1 MRLRAAFS
9 FQYFSISV
17 FSTALP
23 PSNIPSSPPSD
34 VRTFAPGEWDLII
47 RPKTGW
53 LDLHLA
59 DLWRYRDLTAMF
71 VWRDFVAQYKQTILG
86 PLWHIIQP
94 LFTTLIFTVIF
105 GKMAKLPTDDLPPLL
120 FYLAGVTCWSYFA
133 DCVTRTSVTFINNAA
148 IFGKV
153 YFPRL
158 SVPLSL
164 VISSMIK
171 FAIQFALFLAF
182 LIFYKLQGENIR
194 PNWVIALTPVLLLLM
209 AGLSLGAGI
218 IVSAL
223 TTRYRDLQQ
232 LVVFGVQLIMFATPV
247 VYPLSMI
254 GGGSFRWLILANP
267 MTPIIETFRYGF
279 LGSGSFDAMY
289 LGYSAGFTFVVLLL
303 GIILFNHVERTFM
316 DTV

>member
-1 MRLRAAFS
+1 VAERRVRSPKRLRSLNPTLESQSAAE
-9 FQYFSISV
+9 Q
-17 FSTALP
+17 
-23 PSNIPSSPPSD
+23 
-34 VRTFAPGEWDLII
+34 WDLII
-47 RPKTGW
+47 RPKTSW
-53 LDLHLA
+53 FDLHLG

-94 LFTTLIFTVIF
+94 LFTTLIFTVVF
-105 GKMAKLPTDDLPPLL
+105 GKMAKLSTDGLPPVL
-120 FYLAGVTCWSYFA
+120 FYLGGVTCWSYFA
-133 DCVTRTSVTFINNAA
+133 DCVNRTSLTFINNAG

-158 SVPLSL
+158 SVPVSL
-164 VISSMIK
+164 VISGMIK
-171 FAIQFALFLAF
+171 FGIQFALFLAF
-182 LIFYKLQGENIR
+182 AVFYWAQSAR
-194 PNWVIALTPVLLLLM
+194 VHPNAAIALTPLLLLLM

-223 TTRYRDLQQ
+223 STRYRDLQQ
-232 LVVFGVQLIMFATPV
+232 LVKFGVQLMMFATPV

-267 MTPIIETFRYGF
+267 MTPIVETFRYAY
-279 LGSGSFDAMY
+279 LGSGTFDAAY
-289 LGYSAGFTFVVLLL
+289 LCYSAGFTAAVLLL
-303 GIILFNHVERTFM
+303 GIVLFNHVERTFI

>member
-1 MRLRAAFS
+1 MK
-9 FQYFSISV
+9 
-17 FSTALP
+17 T
-23 PSNIPSSPPSD
+23 
-34 VRTFAPGEWDLII
+34 WDLVI
-47 RPKTGW
+47 RPRTAW

-71 VWRDFVAQYKQTILG
+71 VWRDYVAQYKQTILG
-86 PLWHIIQP
+86 PLWHILQP
-94 LFTTLIFTVIF
+94 LLTTIIFTIIF

-120 FYLAGVTCWSYFA
+120 FYMGGVTCWSYFA
-133 DCVTRTSVTFINNAA
+133 DCVNRTSVTFINNAG

-158 SVPLSL
+158 SVPVSI
-164 VISSMIK
+164 VISGVIK

-182 LIFYKLQGENIR
+182 LIFYWIEGSAIR
-194 PNWVIALTPVLLLLM
+194 PNAAALLTPLLVLLM
-209 AGLSLGAGI
+209 AALSLGAGI

-232 LVVFGVQLIMFATPV
+232 LVAFGVQLMMFATPV

-254 GGGSFRWLILANP
+254 GGGNFRWLILANP
-267 MTPIIETFRYGF
+267 MTPIIETFRF
-279 LGSGSFDAMY
+279 AWLGSGTFDAGD
-289 LGYSAGFTFVVLLL
+289 LFYSTGFTAAVLFL
-303 GIILFNHVERTFM
+303 GIVLFNHVERTFT

>member
-1 MRLRAAFS
+1 MTKSRA
-9 FQYFSISV
+9 SV
-17 FSTALP
+17 AE
-23 PSNIPSSPPSD
+23 
-34 VRTFAPGEWDLII
+34 EWDLII
-47 RPKTGW
+47 QPKTRW

-59 DLWRYRDLTAMF
+59 DLWRYRDLTMMF

-86 PLWHIIQP
+86 PLWHLLQP
-94 LFTTLIFTVIF
+94 LFTTLIFTVVF
-105 GKMAKLPTDDLPPLL
+105 GKMAKLPTDGVPPLL
-120 FYLAGVTCWSYFA
+120 FYLGGVTCWSYFA
-133 DCVTRTSVTFINNAA
+133 DCLNRTSFTFVSNAA

-158 SVPLSL
+158 SVPFSL
-164 VISSMIK
+164 VISGMIK
-171 FAIQFALFLAF
+171 FAIQLALFLAF
-182 LIFYKLQGENIR
+182 LIFYWIGGAGVH
-194 PNWVIALTPVLLLLM
+194 PNAAIALTPLLLLLM

-232 LVVFGVQLIMFATPV
+232 LVAFGVQLMMYATPV

-267 MTPIIETFRYGF
+267 MTPIIETFRYAY
-279 LGSGSFDAMY
+279 LGSGTFNAGDLA
-289 LGYSAGFTFVVLLL
+289 YSAGFTLAVLFIGVVF
-303 GIILFNHVERTFM
+303 FNRVERTFM

>member
-1 MRLRAAFS
+1 M
-9 FQYFSISV
+9 
-17 FSTALP
+17 
-23 PSNIPSSPPSD
+23 NKSSAS
-34 VRTFAPGEWDLII
+34 ANKEWDLII
-47 RPKTGW
+47 RPKIGW
-53 LDLHLA
+53 FDLHLA

-86 PLWHIIQP
+86 PLWHILQP
-94 LFTTLIFTVIF
+94 LFTTLIFTVVF
-105 GKMAKLPTDDLPPLL
+105 GKMAKLPTDGVPPLL
-120 FYLAGVTCWSYFA
+120 FYLSGVTCWSYFA
-133 DCVTRTSVTFINNAA
+133 DSVSRTSGTFIGNAA

-158 SVPLSL
+158 SVPLSH

-182 LIFYKLQGENIR
+182 LMFYWMQGAGVH
-194 PNWVIALTPVLLLLM
+194 PTAAIALTPLLLLLM

-232 LVVFGVQLIMFATPV
+232 LVVFGVQLMMYATPV

-267 MTPIIETFRYGF
+267 MTAVVETFRYAY
-279 LGSGSFDAMY
+279 LGSGTFDGIY
-289 LGYSAGFTFVVLLL
+289 LCYSAGFTVAVLFIGVV
-303 GIILFNHVERTFM
+303 LFNHVERTFT

>member
-1 MRLRAAFS
+1 MSKLHASAAK
-9 FQYFSISV
+9 
-17 FSTALP
+17 
-23 PSNIPSSPPSD
+23 
-34 VRTFAPGEWDLII
+34 EWDLVI
-47 RPKTGW
+47 RPKIGW

-59 DLWRYRDLTAMF
+59 DLWRYRDLMAMF

-86 PLWHIIQP
+86 PLWHILQP
-94 LFTTLIFTVIF
+94 LFTTLIFTVVF
-105 GKMAKLPTDDLPPLL
+105 GKMAKLPTDGVPPLL

-133 DCVTRTSVTFINNAA
+133 DSVNRTSFTFIGNAG

-158 SVPLSL
+158 SVPLSH

-171 FAIQFALFLAF
+171 FAIQLALFLAF
-182 LIFYKLQGENIR
+182 LIFYWMQGA
-194 PNWVIALTPVLLLLM
+194 PVQPTAAIALTPLLLLLM

-232 LVVFGVQLIMFATPV
+232 LVVFGVQLMMYATPV

-267 MTPIIETFRYGF
+267 MTPIVETFRYAY
-279 LGSGSFDAMY
+279 LGSGTFDGIY
-289 LGYSAGFTFVVLLL
+289 LCYSAGFTLAVLFI
-303 GIILFNHVERTFM
+303 GIVLFNHVERTFM

>member
-1 MRLRAAFS
+1 MK
-9 FQYFSISV
+9 
-17 FSTALP
+17 T
-23 PSNIPSSPPSD
+23 
-34 VRTFAPGEWDLII
+34 WDLVI
-47 RPKTGW
+47 RPRTSW
-53 LDLHLA
+53 FDLHLA
-59 DLWRYRDLTAMF
+59 DLWRYRVLTAMF
-71 VWRDFVAQYKQTILG
+71 VWRDYVAQYKQTILG
-86 PLWHIIQP
+86 PLWHVLQP
-94 LFTTLIFTVIF
+94 LLTTIIFTIIF

-120 FYLAGVTCWSYFA
+120 FYMGGVTCWSYFA
-133 DCVTRTSVTFINNAA
+133 DCVNRTSVTFINNAG

-158 SVPLSL
+158 SVPVSI

-182 LIFYKLQGENIR
+182 LLFYWIEGSAIH
-194 PNWVIALTPVLLLLM
+194 PNAAALLTPLLVLLM

-232 LVVFGVQLIMFATPV
+232 LVAFGVQLMMFATPV

-254 GGGSFRWLILANP
+254 GGGGFRWLILANP
-267 MTPIIETFRYGF
+267 MTPIIETFRY
-279 LGSGSFDAMY
+279 AY
-289 LGYSAGFTFVVLLL
+289 LGRGVFDVGYLCYSAAFTLVVLFV
-303 GIILFNHVERTFM
+303 GIMLFNRVERTFM

>member
-1 MRLRAAFS
+1 MNRIHA
-9 FQYFSISV
+9 
-17 FSTALP
+17 
-23 PSNIPSSPPSD
+23 SD
-34 VRTFAPGEWDLII
+34 TEGWDLII
-47 RPKTGW
+47 QPKTSW
-53 LDLHLA
+53 FDLHLA
-59 DLWRYRDLTAMF
+59 DLWRYRDLTMLF

-94 LFTTLIFTVIF
+94 LFTTIIFTIIF
-105 GKMAKLPTDDLPPLL
+105 GKMAKLSTDDVPPLL
-120 FYLAGVTCWSYFA
+120 FYMAGVTCWSYFA
-133 DCVTRTSVTFINNAA
+133 DCVNRTSMTFITNAA
-148 IFGKV
+148 MFGKV

-158 SVPLSL
+158 SVPVSI

-171 FAIQFALFLAF
+171 FAIQFALFFAF
-182 LIFYKLQGENIR
+182 LIFYWIEGAGVH
-194 PNWVIALTPVLLLLM
+194 PTAAIALTPLLLVLM

-232 LVVFGVQLIMFATPV
+232 LVAFGVQLMMFATPV

-267 MTPIIETFRYGF
+267 MTPIIEMFRYAY
-279 LGSGSFDAMY
+279 LGSGVFDPTY
-289 LGYSAGFTFVVLLL
+289 LCYSAVFTVVILFV
-303 GIILFNHVERTFM
+303 GIVLFNHVEITFA

>member
-1 MRLRAAFS
+1 MNGTVEAE
-9 FQYFSISV
+9 
-17 FSTALP
+17 T
-23 PSNIPSSPPSD
+23 IPQQ
-34 VRTFAPGEWDLII
+34 WDLII

-53 LDLHLA
+53 FDLHLA

-105 GKMAKLPTDDLPPLL
+105 GKMAKLSTDDLPPLL
-120 FYLAGVTCWSYFA
+120 FYLGGVTCWSYFA
-133 DCVTRTSVTFINNAA
+133 DCVNRTSLTFISNAG

-158 SVPLSL
+158 SVPVSL
-164 VISSMIK
+164 VISGMIK

-182 LIFYKLQGENIR
+182 AVFYWAQGAR
-194 PNWVIALTPVLLLLM
+194 VHPNAAIALTPLLLLLM

-232 LVVFGVQLIMFATPV
+232 LVAFGVQLMMFATPV

-267 MTPIIETFRYGF
+267 MTPIVETFRYAY
-279 LGSGSFDAMY
+279 LGSGTFDAVY
-289 LGYSAGFTFVVLLL
+289 LCYSAGFTAVVLLL
-303 GIILFNHVERTFM
+303 GIVLFNHVERTFM

>member
-1 MRLRAAFS
+1 LNPTIESQSAAE
-9 FQYFSISV
+9 Q
-17 FSTALP
+17 
-23 PSNIPSSPPSD
+23 
-34 VRTFAPGEWDLII
+34 WDLII
-47 RPKTGW
+47 RPKTSW
-53 LDLHLA
+53 FDLHLG

-94 LFTTLIFTVIF
+94 LFTTLIFTVVF
-105 GKMAKLPTDDLPPLL
+105 GKMAKLSTDGLPPVL
-120 FYLAGVTCWSYFA
+120 FYLGGVTCWSYFA
-133 DCVTRTSVTFINNAA
+133 DCVNRTSLTFINNAG

-158 SVPLSL
+158 SIPVSL
-164 VISSMIK
+164 VISGMIK
-171 FAIQFALFLAF
+171 FGIQFALFLAF
-182 LIFYKLQGENIR
+182 AVFYWAQSAR
-194 PNWVIALTPVLLLLM
+194 VHPNAAIALTPLLLLLM

-223 TTRYRDLQQ
+223 STRYRDLQQ
-232 LVVFGVQLIMFATPV
+232 LVKFGVQLMMFATPV

-267 MTPIIETFRYGF
+267 MTPIVETFRYAY
-279 LGSGSFDAMY
+279 LGSGTFDAAY
-289 LGYSAGFTFVVLLL
+289 LCYSVGFTAAVLLL
-303 GIILFNHVERTFM
+303 GIVLFNHVERTFI

>member
-1 MRLRAAFS
+1 LNPTIESQPAAE
-9 FQYFSISV
+9 
-17 FSTALP
+17 
-23 PSNIPSSPPSD
+23 
-34 VRTFAPGEWDLII
+34 EWDLII

-53 LDLHLA
+53 FDLHLE

-105 GKMAKLPTDDLPPLL
+105 GKMAKLSTDDLPPLL
-120 FYLAGVTCWSYFA
+120 FYLGGVTCWSYFA
-133 DCVTRTSVTFINNAA
+133 DCVNRTSLTFINNAE

-158 SVPLSL
+158 SVPVSL
-164 VISSMIK
+164 VISGMIK
-171 FAIQFALFLAF
+171 FGIQFALFLAF
-182 LIFYKLQGENIR
+182 AAFYWAQRAGVH
-194 PNWVIALTPVLLLLM
+194 PNAAVALTPLLLLLM

-232 LVVFGVQLIMFATPV
+232 LVAFGVQLMMFATPV

-267 MTPIIETFRYGF
+267 MTPIVETFRYAY
-279 LGSGSFDAMY
+279 LGSGTLDVAY
-289 LGYSAGFTFVVLLL
+289 LCYSAGFTAAILLL
-303 GIILFNHVERTFM
+303 GIVLFNHVERTFM

>member
-1 MRLRAAFS
+1 MNTTP
-9 FQYFSISV
+9 Q
-17 FSTALP
+17 P
-23 PSNIPSSPPSD
+23 
-34 VRTFAPGEWDLII
+34 WDLII

-53 LDLHLA
+53 FDLHLA

-94 LFTTLIFTVIF
+94 LFTTLIFTVVF
-105 GKMAKLPTDDLPPLL
+105 GKMAKLPTDELPPFL
-120 FYLAGVTCWSYFA
+120 FYLGGITCWSYFA
-133 DCVTRTSVTFINNAA
+133 DCVNRTSLTFISNAG

-158 SVPLSL
+158 SVPVSL
-164 VISSMIK
+164 VISGMIK

-182 LIFYKLQGENIR
+182 AVFYWAQGAGVH
-194 PNWVIALTPVLLLLM
+194 PNAAIALTPLLVLLM

-232 LVVFGVQLIMFATPV
+232 LVTFGVQLMMFATPV

-267 MTPIIETFRYGF
+267 MTPIVETFRYAY
-279 LGSGSFDAMY
+279 LGSGTFDAVY
-289 LGYSAGFTFVVLLL
+289 LCYSAGFTAVVLLV
-303 GIILFNHVERTFM
+303 GIVLFNHVERTFM

>member
-1 MRLRAAFS
+1 MN
-9 FQYFSISV
+9 
-17 FSTALP
+17 T
-23 PSNIPSSPPSD
+23 SP
-34 VRTFAPGEWDLII
+34 REWDLII

-53 LDLHLA
+53 FDLHLA
-59 DLWRYRDLTAMF
+59 DLWRYRDLTTMF

-120 FYLAGVTCWSYFA
+120 FYLAGITCWSYFA
-133 DCVTRTSVTFINNAA
+133 DCVNRTSLTFISNAA

-158 SVPLSL
+158 SVPVSL
-164 VISSMIK
+164 VISGMIK

-182 LIFYKLQGENIR
+182 ALFYWVQGAGIH
-194 PNWVIALTPVLLLLM
+194 PNAAILLTPLLLLLM

-232 LVVFGVQLIMFATPV
+232 LVVFGVQLMMFATPV

-267 MTPIIETFRYGF
+267 MTPIVETFRYAY
-279 LGSGSFDAMY
+279 LGSGAFDAVY
-289 LGYSAGFTFVVLLL
+289 LCYSAGFTAAVLLI
-303 GIILFNHVERTFM
+303 GIVLFNHVERTFM

>member
-1 MRLRAAFS
+1 MNKS
-9 FQYFSISV
+9 P
-17 FSTALP
+17 ALA
-23 PSNIPSSPPSD
+23 
-34 VRTFAPGEWDLII
+34 TKEWDLVI
-47 RPKTGW
+47 RPKIGW

-59 DLWRYRDLTAMF
+59 DLWRYRDLMAMF

-94 LFTTLIFTVIF
+94 LCTTLIFTVVF
-105 GKMAKLPTDDLPPLL
+105 GHMAKLPTDGVPPLL

-133 DCVTRTSVTFINNAA
+133 DSVNRTSVTFISNAA

-171 FAIQFALFLAF
+171 FAIQLALFLTF
-182 LIFYKLQGENIR
+182 LIFYCAQGAR
-194 PNWVIALTPVLLLLM
+194 VQPTAAIALTPLLLLLM
-209 AGLSLGAGI
+209 AGLGLGAGI
-218 IVSAL
+218 IVSSL
-223 TTRYRDLQQ
+223 TTRYRDLLS
-232 LVVFGVQLIMFATPV
+232 LVGFGVQLMMYATPV

-267 MTPIIETFRYGF
+267 MTPIVEAFRYAY
-279 LGSGSFDAMY
+279 LGSGTVDGIY
-289 LGYSAGFTFVVLLL
+289 L
-303 GIILFNHVERTFM
+303 
-316 DTV
+316 

>member
-1 MRLRAAFS
+1 MAERRLRSPKRLRSLNPTIESQSAAE
-9 FQYFSISV
+9 Q
-17 FSTALP
+17 
-23 PSNIPSSPPSD
+23 
-34 VRTFAPGEWDLII
+34 WDLII
-47 RPKTGW
+47 RPKTSW
-53 LDLHLA
+53 FDLHLE

-94 LFTTLIFTVIF
+94 LFTTLIFTVVF
-105 GKMAKLPTDDLPPLL
+105 GKMAKLSTDGLPPVL
-120 FYLAGVTCWSYFA
+120 FYLGGVTCWSYFA
-133 DCVTRTSVTFINNAA
+133 DCVNRTSLTFINNAG

-158 SVPLSL
+158 SIPVSL
-164 VISSMIK
+164 VISGMIK
-171 FAIQFALFLAF
+171 FGIQFALFLAF
-182 LIFYKLQGENIR
+182 AVFYWAQSAR
-194 PNWVIALTPVLLLLM
+194 VHPNAAIALTPLLLLLM

-223 TTRYRDLQQ
+223 STRYRDLQQ
-232 LVVFGVQLIMFATPV
+232 LVKFGVQLMMFATPV

-267 MTPIIETFRYGF
+267 MTPIVETFRYAY
-279 LGSGSFDAMY
+279 LGSGTFDAAY
-289 LGYSAGFTFVVLLL
+289 LCYSAGFTAAVLLL
-303 GIILFNHVERTFM
+303 GIVLFNHVERTFI

>member
-1 MRLRAAFS
+1 VSA
-9 FQYFSISV
+9 
-17 FSTALP
+17 TAVDK
-23 PSNIPSSPPSD
+23 SANK
-34 VRTFAPGEWDLII
+34 EWDLII
-47 RPKTGW
+47 QPKTGW

-86 PLWHIIQP
+86 PLWHVLQP

-105 GKMAKLPTDDLPPLL
+105 GKMAKLSTDGVPPLL

-133 DCVTRTSVTFINNAA
+133 DCVTRTSATFIGNAGL
-148 IFGKV
+148 FGKV

-158 SVPLSL
+158 SVPVSL
-164 VISSMIK
+164 VISGMIK
-171 FAIQFALFLAF
+171 FAIQFALLLAF
-182 LIFYKLQGENIR
+182 LIFYWMGGANVH
-194 PNWVIALTPVLLLLM
+194 PTATVALTPVLLLLM

-232 LVVFGVQLIMFATPV
+232 LVAFGVQLMMFATPV

-267 MTPIIETFRYGF
+267 MTPIVEAFRYAY
-279 LGSGSFDAMY
+279 LGSGTFTAAD
-289 LGYSAGFTFVVLLL
+289 LCYSAGFTVTVLFIGVV
-303 GIILFNHVERTFM
+303 LFNHVERTFM

>member
-1 MRLRAAFS
+1 
-9 FQYFSISV
+9 V
-17 FSTALP
+17 
-23 PSNIPSSPPSD
+23 NKSSASGP
-34 VRTFAPGEWDLII
+34 EHWDLII
-47 RPKTGW
+47 RPKVGW
-53 LDLHLA
+53 LDLHLG

-86 PLWHIIQP
+86 PLWHILQP
-94 LFTTLIFTVIF
+94 LLTTLIFTVVF
-105 GKMAKLPTDDLPPLL
+105 GKMAKLPTDSLPPLL

-133 DCVTRTSVTFINNAA
+133 DCVTRTSATFIGNAA
-148 IFGKV
+148 LFGKV

-158 SVPLSL
+158 SVPLSH

-171 FAIQFALFLAF
+171 FAIQLALFLAF
-182 LIFYKLQGENIR
+182 LIFYLVQGAGVH
-194 PNWVIALTPVLLLLM
+194 PNAAIALTPLLLLLM
-209 AGLSLGAGI
+209 AGLSLGVGI

-232 LVVFGVQLIMFATPV
+232 VVAFGMQLMMYATPV

-267 MTPIIETFRYGF
+267 MTPIIEAFRYAY
-279 LGSGSFDAMY
+279 LGSGTFSVADLF
-289 LGYSAGFTFVVLLL
+289 YSAGFTAVVLFL
-303 GIILFNHVERTFM
+303 GVVLFNHVERTFM